1 MKLQIFMINNK
12 YKLKT
17 NNNVNNNKIINNKK
31 QIKVKIYQIIIHSI
45 QQYIKYAENA
55 NKNI

>member
-17 NNNVNNNKIINNKK
+17 NNKVNNNKIINNKK
-31 QIKVKIYQIIIHSI
+31 
-45 QQYIKYAENA
+45 
-55 NKNI
+55 